1 MTYLKERIV
10 SKELL
15 DSPIAPSVGARPRRT
30 KFVAEVAAPV
40 EDAPKKP
47 SKMHKYKIYS
57 HRPKGRGLFTQSDHF
72 DVHVLSSP
80 KPLEEF
86 ARGLSEKGFLVKAK
100 GGSNYWVMPGAI
112 MRVEMTA

>member
-1 MTYLKERIV
+1 M

-15 DSPIAPSVGARPRRT
+15 DSPISPSVKTRARRT
-30 KFVAEVAAPV
+30 KFVPEAAAPV

-47 SKMHKYKIYS
+47 EKMHKYKVYS

-72 DVHVLSSP
+72 DVHFLSST

-86 ARGLSEKGFLVKAK
+86 ARGLSERGFLVKAK
-100 GGSNYWVMPGAI
+100 GGNNYWVMPGAI

>member
-1 MTYLKERIV
+1 L

-15 DSPIAPSVGARPRRT
+15 DSPIAPSVKARARRT
-30 KFVAEVAAPV
+30 KSV

-47 SKMHKYKIYS
+47 SKMHKYKVYS

-86 ARGLSEKGFLVKAK
+86 ARGLSERGFLVKAK
-100 GGSNYWVMPGAI
+100 GGNNYWVMPGAI